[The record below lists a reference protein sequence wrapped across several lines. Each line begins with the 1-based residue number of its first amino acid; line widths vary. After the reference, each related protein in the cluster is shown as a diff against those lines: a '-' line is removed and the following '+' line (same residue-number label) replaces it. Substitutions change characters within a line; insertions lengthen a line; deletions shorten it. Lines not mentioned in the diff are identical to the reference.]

1 MSEKARYIE
10 PLRDLAPEAYRLSQ
24 LLCDRCRDLHG
35 LWPYIRLSRAST
47 GVESGGS
54 RLKTELRNLFD
65 RGFSRVLIA
74 GAQDTGLLALVGEA
88 SAGRD
93 PQITVLD
100 ICETPLKLCRRLAE
114 QWTLSIDTIQ
124 QDLFEL
130 HTAQRFDIVLVH
142 GTLHFIAAGRRL
154 EVLRRLRGVLYPAGQ
169 LIVLFNTS
177 RSVAAEL
184 RDKTGDDYANTVLS
198 ELKKLGVPLPD
209 SAAVIRAQLNAH
221 QRRREE
227 REGAF
232 AEPWELEVLLD
243 KAGLRLKSCTPV
255 DVNVAAPVEKFIATI
270 AKRRYLAVAE
280 IKSVD
285 DREEGCGKAS
295 Q

>member
-1 MSEKARYIE
+1 M
-10 PLRDLAPEAYRLSQ
+10 
-24 LLCDRCRDLHG
+24 
-35 LWPYIRLSRAST
+35 
-47 GVESGGS
+47 
-54 RLKTELRNLFD
+54 FD

-142 GTLHFIAAGRRL
+142 GTLHFIAADRRL